1 MSEGRFKEAVREG
14 CFFFFSQRDGFPRAI
29 TRFVWY
35 TGTMKLE
42 APELKEGIA
51 DAVQKYASKKQQ
63 EGVKSLSRMNPE
75 KVGQILYLF
84 CLGVSQSQMVKKH
97 NICHKTI
104 KHTLAEYADH
114 LGKWTEV
121 GARLSK
127 QLFLDLHSLE
137 EDIIEKLRD
146 KMESGKLKATFRDV
160 YYVSTAKEKSWQ
172 QAHRIDERK
181 ETRYARNV
189 VTQEDYENVLAKA
202 RERMRGSLS

>member
-1 MSEGRFKEAVREG
+1 
-14 CFFFFSQRDGFPRAI
+14 
-29 TRFVWY
+29 
-35 TGTMKLE
+35 MKLE

-75 KVGQILYLF
+75 RVGLILYLF
-84 CLGVSQSQMVKKH
+84 CLGVSQSQIVKKH

-104 KHTLAEYADH
+104 KHTLMEYADH

-127 QLFLDLHSLE
+127 QLFLNLHSLE
-137 EDIIEKLRD
+137 EDIIEKLRERMD
-146 KMESGKLKATFRDV
+146 SGKLKPNFRDV

-172 QAHRIDERK
+172 QAHRIEERRK
-181 ETRYARNV
+181 ETRYTRNV
-189 VTQEDYENVLAKA
+189 VSQEDYEKTLAKA
-202 RERMRGSLS
+202 RERMKQLF

>member
-1 MSEGRFKEAVREG
+1 M
-14 CFFFFSQRDGFPRAI
+14 
-29 TRFVWY
+29 
-35 TGTMKLE
+35 ME
-42 APELKEGIA
+42 APELRESIA
-51 DAVQKYASKKQQ
+51 DAVQEYANQKQQ

-75 KVGQILYLF
+75 KVGLILYLF

-104 KHTLAEYADH
+104 KHTLMEYADH

-127 QLFLDLHSLE
+127 QLFLNLHSLE
-137 EDIIEKLRD
+137 EDIIEQVRER
-146 KMESGKLKATFRDV
+146 MENGKLKPSFRDV

-172 QAHRIDERK
+172 QAHRIEERK
-181 ETRYARNV
+181 KETTFARNI

-202 RERMRGSLS
+202 RERMGQITKSHVDFSCP